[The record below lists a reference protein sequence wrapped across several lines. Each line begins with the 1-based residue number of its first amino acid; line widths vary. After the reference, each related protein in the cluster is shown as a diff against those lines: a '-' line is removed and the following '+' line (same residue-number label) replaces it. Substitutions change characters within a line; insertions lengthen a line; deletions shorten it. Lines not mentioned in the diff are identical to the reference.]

1 MAIVTLASGISRVP
15 VGFLAVVLCG
25 CRCRSRRSLQGLPG
39 CGAGRWP
46 GSLSGCR
53 DVGESVRGAR
63 GGDLAGYV
71 PPADVVRKSWRVW
84 RDAGDNKA
92 PLQNFKGFGL
102 LIGKG
107 QEMQTVL
114 GNGGLVVLNFPIFG
128 LVILG
133 LILIIIQRKRGRGR
147 GQGNSHFK
155 PNGFGGVVGAD
166 VGVDS
171 GKKVGGS
178 DGKGDSSGDDV
189 PIGQGA
195 SLAGQIDVLPGAS
208 DGARAVAVA
217 AGHPAQGIQRADEC
231 GQVVRHG
238 EHRKECLQVVDNDHS
253 KIRPTRPR
261 KQTCYARS
269 VTAKRRPG
277 VHVVSL
283 AALRAV
289 LVAIDWGIEIGRRG
303 AVPASVTGRAWA
315 RVFEGYGVVAFERP
329 IDAPELMAAGAC
341 AWSPGG
347 GFPATVRRG
356 G

>member
-1 MAIVTLASGISRVP
+1 MAKVDNR
-15 VGFLAVVLCG
+15 AVF
-25 CRCRSRRSLQGLPG
+25 Q
-39 CGAGRWP
+39 
-46 GSLSGCR
+46 

-71 PPADVVRKSWRVW
+71 PPADVIRKSGRVG

-107 QEMQTVL
+107 QKMQTVL

-128 LVILG
+128 LVVLG
-133 LILIIIQRKRGRGR
+133 LILIFYAFGLYIIQRKRGRGR
-147 GQGNSHFK
+147 DQGDSHFK

-171 GKKVGGS
+171 GEKVCRA
-178 DGKGDSSGDDV
+178 DGKGDSGGDDV
-189 PIGQGA
+189 PIGHGS

-217 AGHPAQGIQRADEC
+217 TGHPAQSVQRAVEC

-261 KQTCYARS
+261 PRKPSCYARS
-269 VTAKRRPG
+269 VTAKYRPG

-289 LVAIDWGIEIGRRG
+289 LVAVDWGIDIGRRG
-303 AVPASVTGRAWA
+303 AVPASVTGRAWE
-315 RVFEGYGVVAFERP
+315 RVFEKWGVIAFERP
-329 IDAPELMAAGAC
+329 IDAPELLAAGAC

-347 GFPATVRRG
+347 GFPETVRRG